1 MARDYMETALGLL
14 EIVADER
21 ILRRIDLVKERGG
34 EQPNPVTGQV
44 KAQLQE
50 YFAGKRQQFSLAA
63 MPEGTDFQ
71 QEVWQTMS
79 RIPYGKVVTYGQL
92 AAAMGRPEAVRA
104 VANAV
109 GKNPLLVLLPCH
121 RVVAAKG
128 LGGFSAGLE
137 AKRKLLALEGVE
149 ITQKGPFSEK
159 FLFTFEKNC
168 ATI

>member
-1 MARDYMETALGLL
+1 MPREYLLTAVGLL
-14 EIVADER
+14 EIVADQR
-21 ILRRIDLVKERGG
+21 KLRALNLVKERGEEG
-34 EQPNPVTGQV
+34 SNSVTQQAKEQIE
-44 KAQLQE
+44 E
-50 YFAGKRQQFSLAA
+50 YFAGKRQQFSLVAKPA
-63 MPEGTDFQ
+63 GTAFQ
-71 QEVWQTMS
+71 REVWLTMS

-109 GKNPLLVLLPCH
+109 GKNPLLIFYPCH
-121 RVVAAKG
+121 RVVGAKG

-149 ITQKGPFSEK
+149 IPQKSPISEK
-159 FLFTFEKNC
+159 FFFTFDKNC

>member
-21 ILRRIDLVKERGG
+21 ILRRIDLVKERGE

-71 QEVWQTMS
+71 REVWQTMS

-109 GKNPLLVLLPCH
+109 GKNPLPILLPCH

-137 AKRKLLALEGVE
+137 AKRKLLALEGVG

>member
-1 MARDYMETALGLL
+1 MARDCLETALGLL

-21 ILRRIDLVKERGG
+21 ILRRIDLVKEWGE

-79 RIPYGKVVTYGQL
+79 RIPCGKVVTYGQL

-121 RVVAAKG
+121 RVVATRG